1 MSDERKLTGIG
12 QRIKNIREDKDMTQ
26 QSLGETIRV
35 VKSVISKIGKG
46 IQSPTLVQIEDI
58 ANALDVKIDYV
69 LGIDKEADL
78 IRDVINEFGKI
89 TTSKEYFAN
98 KDVYKIE
105 DFIFE
110 TSEDYLVLTGNESLF
125 VLIQEIAKAKNLQ
138 PKLSKKNYDT
148 MIEGAR
154 KNYNKN
160 KDNSKEGSYFL
171 ISGEQMTEIIES
183 KVRARSQGEAL
194 LIETGVTAPLE
205 GESLPELKLNRKKE

>member
-35 VKSVISKIGKG
+35 VKSVISKIEKG